1 MSALQ
6 KTLAVFE
13 NKIEEAVDT
22 NGRKMAHL

>member
-6 KTLAVFE
+6 KKLAVFE
-13 NKIEEAVDT
+13 NKIEETVDT